1 MFRRCVPRSPESKG
15 RPGHQ
20 HQNRGKVSG
29 RRLQG
34 GRPGSRREQAELLHE
49 CGCGPRATVCPGAIS
64 PLPAPSHGF
73 CGRQSEFSPVLVS
86 AVKRGF
92 LPSSRAHPVRELSPM
107 KTASLAK
114 KEKILKSQQ
123 SVQTLHRPE
132 HKRGPLTRYMIL
144 WFRFGVYTQNDS
156 RVSKR
161 YLFVHDSIIHK

>member
-1 MFRRCVPRSPESKG
+1 MEGGQAAGES
-15 RPGHQ
+15 R
-20 HQNRGKVSG
+20 
-29 RRLQG
+29 
-34 GRPGSRREQAELLHE
+34 AELLHE

-64 PLPAPSHGF
+64 SLPAPSQGF

-86 AVKRGF
+86 AVERGF
-92 LPSSRAHPVRELSPM
+92 LLSSKFHPVRELSPM

-114 KEKILKSQQ
+114 KEKFFKSQQ

-132 HKRGPLTRYMIL
+132 HKRGSLTRYMIL
-144 WFRFGVYTQNDS
+144 WFHFGVYTQNES

>member
-1 MFRRCVPRSPESKG
+1 MCTEEPRTKREAGSPASELGEGERQEAAG
-15 RPGHQ
+15 REA
-20 HQNRGKVSG
+20 
-29 RRLQG
+29 
-34 GRPGSRREQAELLHE
+34 SRREQAELLHE
-49 CGCGPRATVCPGAIS
+49 CGCRPRATVCPAAIS
-64 PLPAPSHGF
+64 SLPVPSQGF

-86 AVKRGF
+86 AVERGF

-114 KEKILKSQQ
+114 REKFLKSQQ

-132 HKRGPLTRYMIL
+132 HKRGSLTRYMIL
-144 WFRFGVYTQNDS
+144 WFRFGVYTQNES